1 VILSAD
7 KPYDVQLYPDAD
19 AVMAIYGYK
28 GSEMTGMPQLVHGS
42 MTETM
47 DTCGPNIVAGAEVA
61 FGVFG
66 ASGKL
71 PVNIPVYDAKTKEYK
86 SELVFKRGFGISY
99 KKLDPPANLKKASV
113 KSLKAGKRKLK
124 VTMTTKPKSK
134 GGTKYQVAYKIK
146 SKKKWKYKTTSKKT
160 LTIKKL
166 KAKKRYKVRVRVC
179 KKVNGKMQYG
189 AWSKTKTSKKIK

>member
-1 VILSAD
+1 MTVVRNKANTLPLKPTANSKILMLTPYENQPAQLLLGLNRARAAKLVPKETRAWAGTFSANNG
-7 KPYDVQLYPDAD
+7 
-19 AVMAIYGYK
+19 AI
-28 GSEMTGMPQLVHGS
+28 TG
-42 MTETM
+42 E
-47 DTCGPNIVAGAEVA
+47 
-61 FGVFG
+61 
-66 ASGKL
+66 
-71 PVNIPVYDAKTKEYK
+71 
-86 SELVFKRGFGISY
+86 
-99 KKLDPPANLKKASV
+99 LKKASV